1 MPIGDPAPPHKRER
15 NTLTNLPVVTVD
27 GAITSSD
34 VVNYIT
40 SPDQYPISYI
50 VEDPETIAA
59 RIEAQEMQ
67 SQTAE
72 QLFGGLGDTALHGE
86 DLIGKSFQLI
96 SCQWRQSDY
105 ADTGGFPVFG
115 VFTIATSDGTF
126 VKGIETLVCGA
137 RSVVRK
143 AAIADS
149 KGFLPYWVKMEAI
162 PSKTKGQKPILDLV
176 AGTKPV
182 QLEDGSSF

>member
-1 MPIGDPAPPHKRER
+1 MS
-15 NTLTNLPVVTVD
+15 NLPAVTVD

-34 VVNYIT
+34 VMKFI
-40 SPDQYPISYI
+40 SDPQQFPISYI

-72 QLFGGLGDTALHGE
+72 QLFGGLQDSALHGE
-86 DLIGKSFQLI
+86 DLIGKTFQLI

-105 ADTGGFPVFG
+105 AETGGFPVFG
-115 VFTIATSDGTF
+115 VFTIATSDGS
-126 VKGIETLVCGA
+126 IETLVCGA

-143 AAIADS
+143 AAIADA

-162 PSKTKGQKPILDLV
+162 QSKTKGQKPILDLV
-176 AGTKPV
+176 AGTQPV